1 MDHAYRTIP
10 TKAKKKM
17 KSAASLSR
25 WLKLAKSPIE
35 AYKITHSVYSSRR
48 IALPAERSKTS
59 ANNTLQFQQQK
70 KCLSDTVPKT
80 TSKKGRSGYKA
91 LKLTTL
97 HV

>member
-70 KCLSDTVPKT
+70 SVFPTPSRRPRQKRGDQGTKLS
-80 TSKKGRSGYKA
+80 S
-91 LKLTTL
+91 
-97 HV
+97 